1 MRKSGILLHPTSLP
15 GEWGI
20 GDLGKW
26 AYRLVDFLVE
36 SGQQLWQILPLGPPG
51 CGHSP
56 YQAFS
61 SIAGNA
67 LLISLSAL
75 VQEGWL
81 SLGDLQQVPSFPVS
95 TVDFDSVIPSK
106 LRLIKK
112 ASAAFFR

>member
-26 AYRLVDFLVE
+26 AYRFVDFLVE

-61 SIAGNA
+61 SIAGNP
-67 LLISLSAL
+67 LLISLQAL
-75 VQEGWL
+75 VEQNLL
-81 SLGDLQQVPSFPVS
+81 SAEDLQGIPSFPDALVH
-95 TVDFDSVIPSK
+95 FDEVIPSK
-106 LRLIKK
+106 SKLIRK
-112 ASAAFFR
+112 AATAFF